1 MNETPARSRE
11 TEAPSPPLT
20 TKATCFDAG
29 RWLVQPAPEVFMTAA
44 SVLHPLR
51 SGEKLAVLLPGMGA
65 VATTAIAGVE
75 AVKAKLAQP
84 VGCLSQLGH
93 LIGDAGEVGPPLRE
107 VLPLVAFEDLVFGGW
122 DPFPEDVYQAALRAR
137 VLERHHLD
145 PIREELSAVRP
156 MPAVFDKAWVRRLDG
171 PNVKQGSL
179 RKKAEA
185 LQDDIRAFLSK
196 NKCARGVMVW
206 TGSTEVYVEPGPA
219 HRSLT
224 AFERALDANDPT
236 IAPSMIYA
244 YAALKTGLP
253 FMNGAPNLSA
263 DIPALRELAESA
275 GVATG
280 GKDFKTGQTLMKTTI
295 APMLHARM
303 LGLQGWFSTNILGNR
318 DGEVLDD
325 ADSFKTKEVSKLGV
339 LDQILDAEHHPDLYG
354 DVEHKVTI
362 HYYPPRGD
370 NKEGWD
376 AIDIVGWLGYPM
388 SIKVNFQCRDSILAA
403 PIAIDLALLA
413 DLGQRAGMKGPQ
425 EWLSFFFKSP
435 VTAGG
440 RQPIHDLFQQQIHL
454 HRTLRDFAQGATAKV
469 AAAR

>member
-1 MNETPARSRE
+1 MTTPSLR
-11 TEAPSPPLT
+11 PL
-20 TKATCFDAG
+20 
-29 RWLVQPAPEVFMTAA
+29 PA
-44 SVLHPLR
+44 
-51 SGEKLAVLLPGMGA
+51 GEKLAVLLPGMGA

-75 AVKAKLAQP
+75 AVKAGLAKP
-84 VGCLSQLGH
+84 VGSLTQLGH
-93 LIGDAGEVGPPLRE
+93 LIGDAGEVGPQLRD
-107 VLPLVAFEDLVFGGW
+107 VLPLVPFENLVFGGW
-122 DPFPEDVYQAALRAR
+122 DPFPEDVYQAALRAK

-145 PIREELSAVRP
+145 PIREQLSAVKP

-171 PNVKQGSL
+171 PNVKVGSL
-179 RKKAEA
+179 RQKAEA
-185 LQDDIRAFLSK
+185 LQNDIKTFLQKS
-196 NKCARGVMVW
+196 KCARGVMVW
-206 TGSTEVYVEPGPA
+206 TGSTEVYCESGPA
-219 HRSLT
+219 HQTLA
-224 AFERALDANDPT
+224 AFEKALDANDPT

-253 FMNGAPNLSA
+253 FMNGAPNLSQ
-263 DIPALRELAESA
+263 DTPALRELAEQV

-280 GKDFKTGQTLMKTTI
+280 GKDFKTGQTLMKTTL

-303 LGLQGWFSTNILGNR
+303 LGLDGWFSTNILGNR

-339 LDQILDAEHHPDLYG
+339 LDQILDAEHHPELYG
-354 DVEHKVTI
+354 DVDHKVTI

-388 SIKVNFQCRDSILAA
+388 QIKVNFQCRDSILAA

-413 DLGQRAGMKGPQ
+413 DLGQRAGKKGPQ

-435 VTAGG
+435 VTAPG
-440 RQPIHDLFQQQIHL
+440 RGPVHDLFQQQIHL
-454 HRTLRDFAQGATAKV
+454 HRQLRAFAETAK
-469 AAAR
+469 AK